1 MIIGGT
7 GFIGYHLAKKCLNK
21 NWQVVSISTSKPS
34 KLRFL
39 KGVQYLIADI
49 SKKKDLKKKIKQNFD
64 YVVNFGGHVDHSNKK
79 KTYNSHYI
87 GCKNLV
93 EIFLKKKITMF
104 IQMGSSTEYGVNK
117 SPYKESMSCKPTSI
131 YGKSKLLSTELLLKN
146 FKMKKF
152 PAIILR
158 LFQVYGPNQSI
169 NRIIPITINSCIKNK
184 EFPCSSGLQ
193 KRDFIFIDDL
203 INVIFLIF
211 KKNKQ

>member
-79 KTYNSHYI
+79 K
-87 GCKNLV
+87 
-93 EIFLKKKITMF
+93 
-104 IQMGSSTEYGVNK
+104 
-117 SPYKESMSCKPTSI
+117 
-131 YGKSKLLSTELLLKN
+131 KL
-146 FKMKKF
+146 
-152 PAIILR
+152 IIL
-158 LFQVYGPNQSI
+158 
-169 NRIIPITINSCIKNK
+169 IT
-184 EFPCSSGLQ
+184 
-193 KRDFIFIDDL
+193 
-203 INVIFLIF
+203 
-211 KKNKQ
+211 